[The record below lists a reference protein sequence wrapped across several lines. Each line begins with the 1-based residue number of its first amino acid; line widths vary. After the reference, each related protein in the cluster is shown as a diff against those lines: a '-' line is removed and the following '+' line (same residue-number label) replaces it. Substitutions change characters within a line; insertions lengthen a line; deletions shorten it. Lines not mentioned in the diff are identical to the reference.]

1 MLLQFSFSNFK
12 SFKFEV
18 SLDITASKV
27 TEYSDHIVELG
38 EEKILPVA
46 AIYGANASGKT
57 NVFEAFNF
65 MVYYIMHSISFG
77 ARLDPSP
84 ANEELIRPVPYLFDN
99 ESSSKPSTFE
109 IYFILPDDTNE
120 RTYNY
125 GFSIDK
131 SGVVEEWLNSKA
143 KTSRESRPIFYRTRS
158 ELDVKGIPQ
167 KLVKNI
173 KVSLNEETLV
183 LSLGALLKVDILEDI
198 VRWFSSIQFGDY
210 GRPQN
215 NLILSSILPQGFDSD
230 ENIRKDVIEYLSS
243 FDKSIVGF
251 KVEPIIGDDGKGSGS
266 FMVYSYHR
274 KKGSNEHVQIPLSE
288 ESAGTLKMFSLYTQ
302 LREVMNTG
310 GVYVIDEL
318 NSRLHP
324 LLSRNFILT
333 FLDKSKN
340 KKNAQLI
347 FTTHDTWLLESPLLR
362 RDEIWFTEKDSE
374 GVSSLYSL
382 SDFRD
387 PDGTS
392 IRKDESFEKNYLL
405 GKYGA
410 IPDLGNIYVM
420 ED

>member
-1 MLLQFSFSNFK
+1 
-12 SFKFEV
+12 
-18 SLDITASKV
+18 
-27 TEYSDHIVELG
+27 
-38 EEKILPVA
+38 
-46 AIYGANASGKT
+46 
-57 NVFEAFNF
+57 
-65 MVYYIMHSISFG
+65 
-77 ARLDPSP
+77 
-84 ANEELIRPVPYLFDN
+84 
-99 ESSSKPSTFE
+99 
-109 IYFILPDDTNE
+109 
-120 RTYNY
+120 
-125 GFSIDK
+125 
-131 SGVVEEWLNSKA
+131 
-143 KTSRESRPIFYRTRS
+143 
-158 ELDVKGIPQ
+158 
-167 KLVKNI
+167 
-173 KVSLNEETLV
+173 
-183 LSLGALLKVDILEDI
+183 
-198 VRWFSSIQFGDY
+198 
-210 GRPQN
+210 
-215 NLILSSILPQGFDSD
+215 
-230 ENIRKDVIEYLSS
+230 
-243 FDKSIVGF
+243 
-251 KVEPIIGDDGKGSGS
+251 
-266 FMVYSYHR
+266 MVYSYHR

-302 LREVMNTG
+302 LREVMNNG